1 MIGMVFYLALIETL
15 GVLIVVSLRQ
25 KGFYFRSVQTL
36 FIVTFSSFA
45 LIAFCDLTKNYFL
58 RSESVVP
65 FTAMINISAVL
76 IGAISVEHAAS
87 MLCKGKEIS
96 WKMFF
101 SKENLPSIIFKGYVI
116 LLLILTWA
124 LTPFQIQLVRDVWGG
139 FVYSPVYE
147 GWYLISLFVV
157 AIAII
162 AYPSRLLVLS
172 SRKFKEKEV
181 ASALKWFGVC
191 WVGISFALIYF
202 HVFVLSYLKIE
213 MVAIEYVFIA
223 FFFGVITHFF
233 GKTTI
238 LEKFFEKPYPSI
250 SVSEGE
256 SAILTYTPQ
265 ADKIRAFSAFI
276 REGIVDGDLI
286 AYIYPDEESDSVRS
300 RLATYGIDV
309 DKYEKDGTLFMKSL
323 FEFFMP
329 DNNFDK
335 EGPIQFLLNR
345 RTEAKKKGCKAR
357 EIEDVSDFSFLKG
370 RWQPYLEYWTDPRW
384 DDPKFAESRE
394 TVGLVYKPFIIEL
407 TAFNLGGMTE
417 PQVTKLLKA
426 FGKGNRAPT
435 KVIDQI
441 SRADTFSKAVG
452 LTRRELVGRT
462 VLFEFD
468 PASDYEKPLTDFI
481 DEALANV
488 EPVTLFTRKGSIIYS
503 TLSDREA
510 IKILLLTQRISAPRV
525 DNSTNEMLLPANN
538 TPLLLDAL
546 EKMLK
551 TSSSGSLN
559 IVFDSLSSLI
569 LLVGFKKT
577 YNFVRYTLDML
588 ASENSTALFL
598 FNPDTH
604 DQRVTSSLRSL
615 FSNHVS
621 YKDGSLQIV
630 KLPELKKM
638 KDTERRKLRDNNG
651 SQK

>member
-394 TVGLVYKPFIIEL
+394 PVGLVYKPFIIEL